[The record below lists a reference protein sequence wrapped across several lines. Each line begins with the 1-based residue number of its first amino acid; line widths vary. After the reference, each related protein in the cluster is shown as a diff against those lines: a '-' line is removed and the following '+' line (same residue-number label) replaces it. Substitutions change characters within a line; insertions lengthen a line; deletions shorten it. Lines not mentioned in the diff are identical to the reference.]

1 MVMTMKWNNNRWRLA
16 DGDVDGSGGLFQ
28 IWGGE
33 SLIKAKE
40 QGTLLM
46 NLYYVY

>member
-28 IWGGE
+28 IWGGGE
-33 SLIKAKE
+33 RE